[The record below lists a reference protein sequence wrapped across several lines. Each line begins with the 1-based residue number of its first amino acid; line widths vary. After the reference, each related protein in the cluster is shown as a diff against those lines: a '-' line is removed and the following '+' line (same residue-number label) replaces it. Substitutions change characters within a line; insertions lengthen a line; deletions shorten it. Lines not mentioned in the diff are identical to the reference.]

1 MPGKSREKAKLIKVK
16 HRKGLWS
23 PEEDEKL
30 RNYVLRHGR
39 GCWSSVPLNAGKL
52 IILIYFQKIC
62 IYVAAM
68 RCIDS
73 PLMSFYDL
81 AYTILAIDTMSVILP
96 SSSLERNGKSC
107 RLRWTN
113 YLRPGLKRGMFTAQE
128 EETIL
133 TLHRALGNKWSQIA
147 LQLPGRT
154 DNEIK
159 NHWHS
164 YLKKRAHKPDQ
175 KDQTQVTNSTPE
187 DKNTTGDLLKT
198 GGWSSLPKLLFAEW
212 LKVDVHGNTTN
223 SPHGQSGLVTE
234 PEQAPIDINWLSN
247 FVADV
252 ERGHMDTDFGCDYN
266 YSQFELVPFM
276 QSLAAFDEGS
286 SSPICDIKYL
296 YHGTGNGGVTD
307 EDQIFHSQLMFEDDI
322 ITPGSMFLGSSS
334 GEEVTA
340 NLLAPNNQQ
349 CM

>member
-1 MPGKSREKAKLIKVK
+1 MPGKSREKATLIKVK

-30 RNYVLRHGR
+30 RTYVLRHGH
-39 GCWSSVPLNAGKL
+39 GCWSSVPLNAG
-52 IILIYFQKIC
+52 
-62 IYVAAM
+62 
-68 RCIDS
+68 
-73 PLMSFYDL
+73 
-81 AYTILAIDTMSVILP
+81 
-96 SSSLERNGKSC
+96 LERNGKSC

-164 YLKKRAHKPDQ
+164 YLKKRDHKPDQ

-187 DKNTTGDLLKT
+187 DKNTTGDCSQLLKN
-198 GGWSSLPKLLFAEW
+198 GEGSSTHQTDQSTSELHQCCWGPLPKLLFAEW
-212 LKVDVHGNTTN
+212 LKVDVNSNTTN

-252 ERGHMDTDFGCDYN
+252 ERGHMDTDFGCDYKD
-266 YSQFELVPFM
+266 SQFELVQLM
-276 QSLAAFDEGS
+276 QNLAAFDEGS

-296 YHGTGNGGVTD
+296 YHGTGNGAVTTQ
-307 EDQIFHSQLMFEDDI
+307 DQIFHSQLMFEDDM